1 MKNSISKIKKFLADE
16 QGAEA
21 VEWIMVAAVL
31 AAIIT
36 AVFWS
41 TLKTAMESGIG
52 EIKIPLKIVRP
63 PERYKY
69 K

>member
-1 MKNSISKIKKFLADE
+1 MKNSMRKIKKFLADE

-21 VEWIMVAAVL
+21 VECIMVAAVL

-41 TLKTAMESGIG
+41 TLKTAMESGING
-52 EIKIPLKIVRP
+52 ISTAMTSGGAAPAP
-63 PERYKY
+63 
-69 K
+69 

>member
-1 MKNSISKIKKFLADE
+1 MKNSISKIKKFLTDE

-36 AVFWS
+36 LVFWG
-41 TLKTAMESGIG
+41 TLKDAMNVGITKISAAMTASGTA
-52 EIKIPLKIVRP
+52 P
-63 PERYKY
+63 
-69 K
+69 

>member
-41 TLKTAMESGIG
+41 TLQDAMKVGIAKISAAMAASGTAG
-52 EIKIPLKIVRP
+52 
-63 PERYKY
+63 
-69 K
+69 

>member
-52 EIKIPLKIVRP
+52 EIKIAMTSGGAAPDP
-63 PERYKY
+63 
-69 K
+69 

>member
-31 AAIIT
+31 AAII
-36 AVFWS
+36 AVVYWK
-41 TLKTAMESGIG
+41 TLQDAMGLGIG
-52 EIKIPLKIVRP
+52 KISDAMTKT
-63 PERYKY
+63 Y
-69 K
+69 

>member
-41 TLKTAMESGIG
+41 TLKTAMESGIA
-52 EIKIPLKIVRP
+52 KISAAMAASGTAG
-63 PERYKY
+63 
-69 K
+69 

>member
-41 TLKTAMESGIG
+41 TLKTAMENGIEGISTAMTSGG
-52 EIKIPLKIVRP
+52 AAPAP
-63 PERYKY
+63 
-69 K
+69 